1 MIYYYKT
8 NIPFQSVRRNEYTT
22 GKFNKW
28 EDDFILSGA
37 LLTLLKKSWL
47 NMGLI
52 IHALSYYS
60 IKKQKYAIDH
70 LF

>member
-1 MIYYYKT
+1 MILFY
-8 NIPFQSVRRNEYTT
+8 
-22 GKFNKW
+22 
-28 EDDFILSGA
+28 SGA